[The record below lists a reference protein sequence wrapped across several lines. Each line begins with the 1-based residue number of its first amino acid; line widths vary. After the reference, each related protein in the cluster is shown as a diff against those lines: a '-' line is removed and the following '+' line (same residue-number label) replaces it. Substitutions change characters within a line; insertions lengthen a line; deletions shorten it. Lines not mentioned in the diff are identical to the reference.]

1 MPPRDNLSAP
11 IAVNLHF
18 WTGSTKSGSSSRLY
32 EQPRMPEY
40 VRQAGSRRLKKFSYR
55 AVSANKHDNGK
66 DTHNRTASLITV
78 ALQQISSIIGHCG
91 FFGGFENVMQV
102 SQEDRDAF
110 SGSPFCQF
118 TQTKVGVSSKR
129 FTLEAVAKSCH
140 EKEKQKWQQK

>member
-1 MPPRDNLSAP
+1 
-11 IAVNLHF
+11 
-18 WTGSTKSGSSSRLY
+18 
-32 EQPRMPEY
+32 MPEY

-55 AVSANKHDNGK
+55 AVSANKQHDNGK

-110 SGSPFCQF
+110 SGTPFCQF

-129 FTLEAVAKSCH
+129 FTLEAVAKR
-140 EKEKQKWQQK
+140 KAKTATKVMRLLQKPAPSLRIFTVYFQ